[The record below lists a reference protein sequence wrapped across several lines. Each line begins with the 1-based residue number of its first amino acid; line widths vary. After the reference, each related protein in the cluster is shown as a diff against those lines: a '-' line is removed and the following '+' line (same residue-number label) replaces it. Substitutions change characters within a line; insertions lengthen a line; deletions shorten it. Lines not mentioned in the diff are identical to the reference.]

1 MEGIASKPRT
11 KRSPKWPALC
21 KRFLKGKACA
31 ACGRAVNVVA
41 HHKQPF
47 HLHPELELDESNLIP
62 LCEGRTV
69 NCHLAIGHLFS
80 WKSINAEVE
89 ADAAYVNNKVRNR
102 P

>member
-1 MEGIASKPRT
+1 MS
-11 KRSPKWPALC
+11 

-31 ACGRAVNVVA
+31 ACGRRANVVA